1 MKGIPSNSKVKSL
14 GMFKRQN
21 GLKKWKIS
29 VGLEHDGQLQDT
41 LLDVSNLPSLVVNS
55 VLNNE
60 SFNVRPKGY
69 LKTFRISLKKLTS
82 CKIIDNKTTKFRY
95 VDSSTGEEILIPQIE
110 LARALFFR
118 NAYLARNCVDSGI
131 LSREFDVGIEDDK
144 GVIFVL
150 PHCSFPLS
158 VFKDEATRKHLA
170 WVLTNPIVRKSYES
184 IADYFVK
191 EKVARDNVTCWNF
204 HFDPPD
210 LENVVI
216 QAAGWFKKEENFY
229 LVNEIVGISGL
240 PIDTCHEVDF
250 KSDRFRTRQKGSG
263 VVKEGGRSIGIED
276 IVVDDD
282 REATESEDIVN
293 IEVPMALLQFNG
305 ELITKKVLDE
315 SKHTASVIIE
325 SDTEKIFDE
334 VAVNTGEATSNGNAF
349 KGEYLGINNEEQQA
363 ILSRFELFKSMIAEL
378 AKQCGFEYQEYLHQL
393 PSVGKSKLHRMSDG
407 RPRYVMEVQF
417 QLNGVFYSILE
428 VDISDGVKSIST
440 LIVKKNNPKDWDENF
455 QEIIKKIVVG
465 SLNWPRKLLMQ
476 KYLVSFVNHPSILT
490 HHNEYIKT
498 WQDRIL
504 NSLMG

>member
-29 VGLEHDGQLQDT
+29 VSLEHDGQLQDT

-60 SFNVRPKGY
+60 SSNVKPRGY
-69 LKTFRISLKKLTS
+69 PKTFRISLKELKS
-82 CKIIDNKTTKFRY
+82 CRIIDNKTTKFRY

-150 PHCSFPLS
+150 PHCSFSLS

-184 IADYFVK
+184 IADYFVR
-191 EKVARDNVTCWNF
+191 EKVARDNATCWNF

-210 LENVVI
+210 LEDIVI
-216 QAAGWFKKEENFY
+216 QAVGWFKKEENFY

-240 PIDTCHEVDF
+240 PIDACHEVDF
-250 KSDRFRTRQKGSG
+250 KSDKFRARQKGSG
-263 VVKEGGRSIGIED
+263 VAKEGGQSIGIED
-276 IVVDDD
+276 IVLDDD
-282 REATESEDIVN
+282 QEATESEDIIN

-305 ELITKKVLDE
+305 ELITKKVFDE

-334 VAVNTGEATSNGNAF
+334 VAVNTGEATSNGNAL
-349 KGEYLGINNEEQQA
+349 KGEYLGINNEEQQSV
-363 ILSRFELFKSMIAEL
+363 LSRFELFKSMITEL
-378 AKQCGFEYQEYLHQL
+378 AKQCGFEYQEYLHKL
-393 PSVGKSKLHRMSDG
+393 PGVGKSKCHRMSDG
-407 RPRYVMEVQF
+407 RARYMMEVQF

-428 VDISDGVKSIST
+428 VDTSDDVKSMST
-440 LIVKKNNPKDWDENF
+440 LIVKKNDLKEWDNAIPK
-455 QEIIKKIVVG
+455 ITKKIVAG
-465 SLNWPRKLLMQ
+465 YLAWPIKNKLTL
-476 KYLVSFVNHPSILT
+476 YGVVYRVNHVD
-490 HHNEYIKT
+490 IKSVYLQN
-498 WQDRIL
+498 WVVKFQSKL
-504 NSLMG
+504 YL

>member
-60 SFNVRPKGY
+60 SSNVRPKGY
-69 LKTFRISLKKLTS
+69 LKTFRISLKELTS
-82 CKIIDNKTTKFRY
+82 CKIIDNKMAKFRY
-95 VDSSTGEEILIPQIE
+95 VDSSTDEEILIPQIE

-158 VFKDEATRKHLA
+158 VFNDEATRKHLA
-170 WVLTNPIVRKSYES
+170 WVLTNPIIRKSYES
-184 IADYFVK
+184 IADYFVR

-210 LENVVI
+210 LDDIVI
-216 QAAGWFKKEENFY
+216 QAVGWFKKKESFY
-229 LVNEIVGISGL
+229 LVNEIVSISGL

-250 KSDRFRTRQKGSG
+250 KSDKFRARQKSSG
-263 VVKEGGRSIGIED
+263 VVKEGGGSIGIED

-305 ELITKKVLDE
+305 ELTTKKVLDE
-315 SKHTASVIIE
+315 SKHAAGVIIE
-325 SDTEKIFDE
+325 SDTEKILGE
-334 VAVNTGEATSNGNAF
+334 VAVNTGEATADGNAL

-363 ILSRFELFKSMIAEL
+363 ILSRFELFKSMITEL

-407 RPRYVMEVQF
+407 RSRYMIEVQF
-417 QLNGVFYSILE
+417 QLNGIFYSILE
-428 VDISDGVKSIST
+428 IDTSDNVKSIST
-440 LIVKKNNPKDWDENF
+440 LVVRKNNSSEWDSNMKDITK
-455 QEIIKKIVVG
+455 IIVSKTLGWPIKI
-465 SLNWPRKLLMQ
+465 LNKLGT
-476 KYLVSFVNHPSILT
+476 VHRVNHSGDIRYMQRIANIL
-490 HHNEYIKT
+490 
-498 WQDRIL
+498 
-504 NSLMG
+504 

>member
-1 MKGIPSNSKVKSL
+1 MTMKGIPSNSKVKSL

-60 SFNVRPKGY
+60 SSNVRPKGY
-69 LKTFRISLKKLTS
+69 LKTFCISLKELTS

-95 VDSSTGEEILIPQIE
+95 VDSSTREEILIPQIE

-144 GVIFVL
+144 GIIFVL

-158 VFKDEATRKHLA
+158 ALKDEATRKHLA

-184 IADYFVK
+184 IADYFVR
-191 EKVARDNVTCWNF
+191 EKVALDNVTCWNF

-216 QAAGWFKKEENFY
+216 RAAGWFKKEENFY

-250 KSDRFRTRQKGSG
+250 KSDRFRER
-263 VVKEGGRSIGIED
+263 
-276 IVVDDD
+276 
-282 REATESEDIVN
+282 
-293 IEVPMALLQFNG
+293 
-305 ELITKKVLDE
+305 
-315 SKHTASVIIE
+315 
-325 SDTEKIFDE
+325 
-334 VAVNTGEATSNGNAF
+334 
-349 KGEYLGINNEEQQA
+349 
-363 ILSRFELFKSMIAEL
+363 
-378 AKQCGFEYQEYLHQL
+378 
-393 PSVGKSKLHRMSDG
+393 
-407 RPRYVMEVQF
+407 
-417 QLNGVFYSILE
+417 
-428 VDISDGVKSIST
+428 
-440 LIVKKNNPKDWDENF
+440 
-455 QEIIKKIVVG
+455 
-465 SLNWPRKLLMQ
+465 
-476 KYLVSFVNHPSILT
+476 
-490 HHNEYIKT
+490 
-498 WQDRIL
+498 
-504 NSLMG
+504 